1 MSSAGSST
9 IKGPFIA
16 NGGAAFSNNNFT
28 IDVTSGNTDISGTV
42 VIHNDLTIDNN
53 LFVEGNISCASGAFT
68 MSQDVGAL
76 NVTIN
81 GLLTVTGATTYYDTF
96 KLNDTNNTT
105 IINLSSNS
113 DGKSYFLGG
122 NTGFGISN
130 PEYKVDIFG
139 NINISSGNTYKIGGV
154 DVIFSQWNTVNF
166 SDISFN
172 SGNIFI
178 NMDDDAIPVNS
189 SSIMTINGVVTIE
202 NGDLILNNK
211 TFDQSVIDLIP
222 ASPWINSPTG
232 STMEDNNIE
241 QLYTNYT
248 VLMAKNLAIGI
259 SESTDIDD
267 NTDTSQYD
275 YSNTSYALTVGGD
288 TNMIGDLYFNGT
300 KFYANIW
307 KQFDNPNA
315 SNLDS
320 QYIYFSTTND
330 PTPAISYVGIGNSN
344 PVYNLDVNGDV
355 NITGNLLINGNGVIF
370 PTADDGTISTQSWVQ
385 GPITADGTVLYY
397 NAGFIGIGTE
407 SPQNLLSIYGTSNQ
421 SELLNLSTQSG
432 MCYIS
437 LSKTTTTLLKSCEIG
452 FTQNTSELT
461 FKNLLSDGPI
471 SIVNASG
478 SGMIYMDLNGNI
490 GIGTSTPS
498 DTLDVKGGATFENDI
513 NIGVNGK
520 NIIINNGTS
529 AGTTQTDNNSR
540 IALQHGTGDVLY
552 MDPNSGY
559 EGGIKIG
566 GALCII
572 PQSNGIKYIGVG
584 ENVPQHALDINGD
597 LNFTGDI
604 YKDGVTQYFSQW
616 SLNNDTTS
624 YIQYPQQTPSMGTR
638 TYVGIG
644 SGGIPDGCLEIF
656 DRTVSSSG
664 EYFPQ
669 LVLKTS
675 IDNYTGTNQG
685 TCIEMNTFDTQLS
698 STYKGIRLHTV
709 DEDSNYNTGFA
720 IDTNNNDVNVPFKNL
735 LYITSSG
742 YLGIGDF
749 LDFDN
754 NTGLQIPRSNIHISN
769 SSSDSPAVIIS
780 DNINEIADL
789 KIISSSLNTT
799 ASLGKYSKIIGVNI
813 NDTVTPTTD
822 TDTGNAI
829 TLHTKTDDSC
839 GAVAINLSAGGANG
853 GANSSTNGTAL
864 GVLTA
869 DATTSIGVGDSLKE
883 SFTIAYNGNVGIRS
897 YSAVENFLAS
907 SPEYGLNINYSD
919 NDSDTNNRPTGSINV
934 TGYYYQN
941 GEKLHLPWTY
951 WTSNSTDSSGNSIS
965 LTDFSQPFD
974 LGYATNST
982 NTLDTTAITT
992 LNNVIQQLDSTVG
1005 IGTTQP
1011 RGAIDIRGSLY
1022 SNYTVLSTNKIKKF
1036 YNSSVVS
1043 IYHSR
1048 LEAMDDPD
1056 NPTMYCLFHNDGGN
1070 TNLNAIGTSSKVGL
1084 SINADPYLVC
1094 EYSSSSNNG
1103 LITISGDITASG
1115 GISLTGDIS
1124 TTNGNFYAGGNGDVL
1139 GTFTCNSTVYGEEF
1153 RATSDIRLKEDIL
1166 PLENALTKINNING
1180 VSFKFKNSNKTQIGF
1195 IAQDIE
1201 KIIPELV
1208 DIKPSEN
1215 NKEEYK
1221 TVAYGN
1227 MTAMLVEAV
1236 KELTQ
1241 QNKELL
1247 KRIEVLEQKS

>member
-28 IDVTSGNTDISGTV
+28 IDVNSGNTDVSGTV
-42 VIHNDLTIDNN
+42 VIHNDLTIDNDV
-53 LFVEGNISCASGAFT
+53 FIEGNLSCASGAFL

-81 GLLTVTGATTYYDTF
+81 GLLTVTGTTTYYDTF

-105 IINLSSNS
+105 IINLSSNN

-122 NTGFGISN
+122 NVGFGISS

-154 DVIFSQWNTVNF
+154 DVVFSQWNTVNF

-178 NMDDDAIPVNS
+178 NIDDDAIPVNT

-222 ASPWINSPTG
+222 ESPWINSPTD

-315 SNLDS
+315 SNLNS
-320 QYIYFSTTND
+320 QYIYFSTDND

-370 PTADDGTISTQSWVQ
+370 PTSDDGTISTQSWVQ
-385 GPITADGTVLYY
+385 GPVTPDGTILYY
-397 NAGFIGIGTE
+397 NSGFIGIGTE
-407 SPQNLLSIYGTSNQ
+407 APQNLLSLYGTSNQ

-437 LSKTTTTLLKSCEIG
+437 LSKTTTTLLKACEIG

-461 FKNLLSDGPI
+461 FRNLLTDGPV

-478 SGMIYMDLNGNI
+478 SGLIYIDLNGNI

-498 DTLDVKGGATFENDI
+498 DNLHVKGGATFENDI
-513 NIGVNGK
+513 NINTNAK
-520 NIIINNGTS
+520 NIIINNATS
-529 AGTTQTDNNSR
+529 AGSAETDTNSR

-552 MDPNSGY
+552 MDPDGGY

-566 GALCII
+566 GALCVI
-572 PQSNGIKYIGVG
+572 PQPNNFKYIGIG
-584 ENVPQHALDINGD
+584 NNTPMYSLDINGN
-597 LNFTGDI
+597 LNFTENI
-604 YKDGVTQYFSQW
+604 YQNGVIQNFSQW
-616 SLNNDTTS
+616 STKTDTTS
-624 YIQYPQQTPSMGTR
+624 YIQYPTQTPDMGTR

-644 SGGIPDGCLEIF
+644 TGGLPDGCLEIF
-656 DRTVSSSG
+656 DRTVSSAG
-664 EYFPQ
+664 TYFPQ

-675 IDNYTGTNQG
+675 IDNYNGTDQG
-685 TCIEMNTFDTQLS
+685 SCIELNSFYTTTS
-698 STYKGIRLHTV
+698 TTYKGIRLHSV
-709 DEDSNYNTGFA
+709 DEGLTDDNILSVGFA
-720 IDTNNNDVNVPFKNL
+720 IDSNNNDVTVPFKNL
-735 LYITSSG
+735 LYMTSSG

-749 LDFDN
+749 LDFNN
-754 NTGLQIPRSNIHISN
+754 NTGLQTPRSNIHIIN
-769 SSSDSPAVIIS
+769 STTDSPAVIIS
-780 DNINEIADL
+780 DNLNEIADL
-789 KIISSSLNTT
+789 KIVSSSLNTT
-799 ASLGKYSKIIGVNI
+799 ANLGKYSKIIGVNI
-813 NDTVTPTTD
+813 NDTISSDSDNTVTL
-822 TDTGNAI
+822 NA
-829 TLHTKTDDSC
+829 KTDDSC

-853 GANSSTNGTAL
+853 GASSTSNGTAL
-864 GVLTA
+864 GVLTV
-869 DATTSIGVGDSLKE
+869 DATASPGIGSDLKE
-883 SFTIAYNGNVGIRS
+883 SFTISYNGNVGIRS
-897 YSAVENFLAS
+897 YSVTESDTNNLYVG
-907 SPEYGLNINYSD
+907 SPQYGLNINYSD
-919 NDSDTNNRPTGSINV
+919 SDTDANNRPTGSINI

-941 GEKLHLPWTY
+941 GQKLHLPWTY
-951 WTSNSTDSSGNSIS
+951 WTSDSTDSSGNSIS
-965 LTDFSQPFD
+965 LTGFSQPFD
-974 LGYATNST
+974 LGYATAST
-982 NTLDTTAITT
+982 ETLDTTAATT

-1011 RGAIDIRGSLY
+1011 RGALDVRGSLY
-1022 SNYTVLSTNKIKKF
+1022 SNYTVLNTNKIAAF
-1036 YNSSVVS
+1036 YDSSVVS

-1048 LEAMDDPD
+1048 FESIDDSVS
-1056 NPTMYCLFHNDGGN
+1056 PTKFCLLHDDGGS
-1070 TNLNAIGTSSKVGL
+1070 TKLNAVGSESIIEL
-1084 SINADPYLVC
+1084 SIDANSYLTC
-1094 EYSSSSNNG
+1094 GNNS
-1103 LITISGDITASG
+1103 ITLTGDITASG
-1115 GISLTGDIS
+1115 GISLG
-1124 TTNGNFYAGGNGDVL
+1124 GNLSAGGTGEVT
-1139 GTFTCNSTVYGEEF
+1139 GTFTCNSTVYGVEF
-1153 RATSDIRLKEDIL
+1153 HATSDIRLKEDIL
-1166 PLENALTKINNING
+1166 PLENALEKINNING
-1180 VSFKFKNSNKTQIGF
+1180 VSFKFKNSDKTQIGF

-1208 DIKPSEN
+1208 DIKPSET

-1247 KRIEVLEQKS
+1247 KRIEVLEQKT